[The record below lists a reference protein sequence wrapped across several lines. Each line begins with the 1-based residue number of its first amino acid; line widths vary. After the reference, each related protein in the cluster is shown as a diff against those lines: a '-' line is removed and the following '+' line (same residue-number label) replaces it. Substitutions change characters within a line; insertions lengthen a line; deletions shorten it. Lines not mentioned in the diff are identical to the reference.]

1 MASKV
6 LNELTLKLSAD
17 VAELKKDLAKAKGEV
32 SGFQKGIASI
42 GNLIKGAFAFEAIE
56 MGVRKI
62 VEFGQEV
69 MKSGAAI
76 SGVKKSFNQLNDPKL
91 LDQLRAATGGTITD
105 LELMRTALDAS
116 DFKVPF
122 NELSTI
128 MKYVRQDTQ
137 ESGKNMIEVV
147 NTIVEGLGKG
157 STKWLTQAGIGIKE
171 YKAELEKTGST
182 ITAVTNIMKNRLKET
197 GQYVETAADV
207 TARWNTRWENMK
219 ANIGLLLNEAIVK
232 IAPYLEDIANWFV
245 DVWKTS
251 TQFIVDTYNGFVDLY
266 NESIIFR
273 SIIETIGLAFKL
285 AWDSVK
291 LFFNL
296 IVDNLKNTG
305 KLLAYVINPKNW
317 GEGFGKGLLQL
328 MASGGKEI
336 ADDFKDFGKSSMT
349 NFLDAAN
356 NTVKG
361 SAKKLSFDNIISG
374 GSQNLIRD
382 AKEVGKNMGVEIA
395 KATKDSFD
403 ENVQFNPDELN
414 PANYIMDAG
423 SPADQI
429 TEFTSGIFDA
439 TELLKS
445 SMQSLYET
453 IGSGLGDLITGD
465 TGLKGFFS
473 GVISVITDF
482 GISLGKQLIAFG
494 AATIALKGMFK
505 NPWLAVPAGIG
516 LIAISKAIQNTI
528 AKGAPKFAF
537 GGIVPGYSFS
547 GDRVPVLANSREMI
561 LSGAQQAN
569 LFKMINSGDSS
580 NGGGVLSARVS
591 GNDLLFILEK
601 AKTKQAYSY

>member
-6 LNELTLKLSAD
+6 LNELTLKLNAD
-17 VAELKKDLAKAKGEV
+17 VAELKKDLARAKGDL
-32 SGFQKGIASI
+32 SGFQKHVAGI
-42 GNLIKGAFAFEAIE
+42 GDLIKGAFAYDSIIE
-56 MGVRKI
+56 IGKQVI
-62 VEFGQEV
+62 QFGQEV

-137 ESGKNMIEVV
+137 ESGKNMMEVV
-147 NTIVEGLGKG
+147 NTLVEGLGKG
-157 STKWLTQAGIGIKE
+157 STKALSQAGIGLKE
-171 YKAELEKTGST
+171 YKTELAKTGDM
-182 ITAVTNIMKNRLKET
+182 ITAVTNIMKNRLIET
-197 GQYVETAADV
+197 GKYVETAADV

-232 IAPYLEDIANWFV
+232 IAPYLEEIANWYVNLLKIEAQFV
-245 DVWKTS
+245 
-251 TQFIVDTYNGFVDLY
+251 VDTYNGFVDLY
-266 NESIIFR
+266 NESMAFR
-273 SIIETIGLAFKL
+273 SVIETIGLAFKL

-296 IVDNLKNTG
+296 IVANLKNTG

-317 GEGFGKGLLQL
+317 GEGFGKGLLEL

-361 SAKKLSFDNIISG
+361 SAKKLSFDNIING
-374 GSQNLIRD
+374 GSQNFVKD
-382 AKEVGKNMGVEIA
+382 AKDTGK
-395 KATKDSFD
+395 KAGKELAMSFD
-403 ENVQFNPDELN
+403 YSFAENVQFDPTELD
-414 PANYIMDAG
+414 PANYIMDTG
-423 SPADQI
+423 STADQI
-429 TEFTSGIFDA
+429 NEMTTNIVDA
-439 TELLKS
+439 TAELRSSMNALYESVGTGLANMVTGGGGLKS
-445 SMQSLYET
+445 
-453 IGSGLGDLITGD
+453 
-465 TGLKGFFS
+465 FFD
-473 GVISVITDF
+473 GIISVITDF
-482 GISLGKQLIAFG
+482 GISFGKQM
-494 AATIALKGMFK
+494 IALGTASVALKAMFK
-505 NPWLAVPAGIG
+505 NPWASIAAGIG
-516 LIAISKAIQNTI
+516 LIAISKAVQNI
-528 AKGAPKFAF
+528 VAKGAPKFAF

-601 AKTKQAYSY
+601 AKVKQSYSY